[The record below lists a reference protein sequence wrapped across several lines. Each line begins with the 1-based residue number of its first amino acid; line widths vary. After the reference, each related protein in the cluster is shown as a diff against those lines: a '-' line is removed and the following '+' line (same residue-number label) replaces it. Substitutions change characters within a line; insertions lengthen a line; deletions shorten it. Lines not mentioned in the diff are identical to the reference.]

1 MFVAA
6 STRCFPNVYFTKS
19 LQQLADLDYHAAE
32 VVVSENANDLTP
44 ELIAQDFRVAVKEC
58 AVSRQVTPETLLLDL
73 PVDAQDYL
81 ATFENCVRL
90 CQALRM
96 VTLVV
101 KSAPL
106 GSPYN
111 VEVER
116 LRKLTQIGARAGVVV
131 ALLTEQGAASGSI
144 DSLESLCNV
153 VPALTVALDPS
164 HFIYG
169 HARPVNYDS
178 IIPRVSHVRLRDT
191 TEKVFQVKTGQGKLE
206 YNRLDAQLEKANYRR
221 ALCVDL
227 APTQDWDANSELRKM
242 RLLVESIL

>member
-6 STRCFPNVYFTKS
+6 STRCFPHVYFTKS
-19 LQQLADLDYHAAE
+19 LQQLAELDYHAAE
-32 VVVSENANDLTP
+32 IVVSDNPNDLTP
-44 ELIAQDFRVAVKEC
+44 DLIAQDFSEAVKEC
-58 AVSRQVTPETLLLDL
+58 SISRQITPETLFLAL
-73 PVDAQDYL
+73 PFDAADYL

-101 KSAPL
+101 KSSPS

-116 LRKLTQIGARAGVVV
+116 LRRLTQLGARAGVVV
-131 ALLTEQGAASGSI
+131 ALLTEQGASSESI
-144 DSLESLCNV
+144 DSLESLCNCI
-153 VPALTVALDPS
+153 PSLTIALDPS

-169 HARPVNYDS
+169 RPRPVNYDS
-178 IIPRVSHVRLRDT
+178 LISRVSHIRLRDT
-191 TEKVFQVKTGQGKLE
+191 TEKCFQVQVGQGKLE
-206 YNRLDAQLEKANYRR
+206 YNRLVTQLAKANYRR

-227 APTQDWDANSELRKM
+227 APLPNIDPNGELRKM